1 MPRSNSPSCS
11 HEQTD
16 CNCKNKSASKS
27 DSNSGSEDTL
37 FKRRVISDQVKGEW
51 HTSAMSMVL
60 LLMHTVLIL
69 KLAGISLSSCAI
81 SLGTWGAP
89 SPPVSTPGD
98 EVLAE
103 QNIQSMYIAPP
114 VRLPDYGGSGTLAAV
129 SEKGEVLSPCP
140 LQHTS
145 VVANVSGGVARVEV
159 TQKFKN
165 PYKSNIE
172 AVYTFP
178 LDEHCAVESMRLK
191 SGTRMI
197 LGDIKP
203 RAEAETLYKSAAAA
217 GKTAALLEEERPNI
231 FTQSVANVHP
241 GEDVSVTLNYVTALT
256 FADGNYTF
264 TFPTVV
270 GPRFIPGNEIGA
282 RGAGTSSDTDI
293 VPDASRLSPPAGFMQ
308 SRSGHDISMEIRLDS
323 PFPISDIQSK
333 LHSIKTARGTENH
346 SVVSLSQASVIPNKD
361 FVLSWHTAGN
371 AIQTGIQTHRIG
383 KDGYLSVSLMPPD
396 RVSIKQPNPKELIFL
411 VDCSGSQDGFPIEKA
426 KETLSF
432 IVDRM
437 GPADKLQVLA
447 FNTVVEKLFDHPKSL
462 TPLDKLNAK
471 SFIQKLS
478 AKGGTFMAEAVEEAC
493 AIPIDRK
500 RLRIVTFMTDGY
512 VGNDN
517 EVLGLVR
524 KYRGKSR
531 WFSFG
536 TGDSVNRY
544 LIDGIAREGGGEA
557 DYVLLNG
564 KTQEI
569 AESFWNRISSPVLT
583 DVKIDF
589 GNLPVQDVVPNV
601 VSDVWAHRPLTFSA
615 RYSKP
620 AHGVITISGY
630 SGGKKYKKELAVDLP
645 ATDKRNSV
653 IGTLWARQKIEQLSD
668 EDNLES
674 VNGYP
679 SKHTY
684 EITKLGLEHHLLT
697 PYTSFVAIDHYVK
710 PQPVAKMVRVPVR
723 VAETDA
729 LHRYVSSQGGL
740 VGAPVDPRYRQS
752 NEVGHINETYMGIK
766 RFYANDIIE
775 NLFQNIG
782 QLIGKWISEWINGFF
797 ADLSRWLMRTVE
809 MLIFNPYLV
818 MRGICNPPD
827 HAQSHLSYFAIRS
840 AIDLMYGIAG
850 GFLLLLSIA
859 KSRSVAVGQSDKT
872 VEIFRCGLAA
882 LLLLAGP
889 WLYRMTF
896 QLSDV
901 FITQAGTI
909 DYTDY
914 LRLGDAV
921 ASAMKGGLMAGA
933 GLLAYAFSP
942 VVSGAAGGLALGLI
956 GEIVALVGLVLYL
969 GIGVIVVLQLCYL
982 LFLVASQSLLF
993 ALHTMLGPIALACSA
1008 THKTEKVATGYI
1020 TIWIELGLWLVTW
1033 VGLTTAM
1040 KLLLFSDL
1048 NPWFKIVMAICVLQ
1062 AMIFTPPA
1070 LSVLKISPM
1079 SKFLAMNPV
1088 GGLAAG
1094 VSQLV
1099 KTALEIHKEFKTP
1112 R

>member
-1 MPRSNSPSCS
+1 MPRSNSSSCS
-11 HEQTD
+11 HERAD
-16 CNCKNKSASKS
+16 CDCKNT
-27 DSNSGSEDTL
+27 SNL
-37 FKRRVISDQVKGEW
+37 FERKVISDQVKGEW
-51 HTSAMSMVL
+51 HTSAMSMAL

-81 SLGTWGAP
+81 SLGTWGA
-89 SPPVSTPGD
+89 SPPSDTASVG
-98 EVLAE
+98 EVQAE

-114 VRLPDYGGSGTLAAV
+114 VRVPNYGGSGTLAAV
-129 SEKGEVLSPCP
+129 SEKGEILSPCP

-145 VVANVSGGVARVEV
+145 VVADVSGGVARVAV

-165 PYKSNIE
+165 PYKTNIE

-191 SGTRMI
+191 SGSRMI

-282 RGAGTSSDTDI
+282 RGTGTSSDTDI
-293 VPDASRLSPPAGFMQ
+293 VPDASRISPPARLMQ
-308 SRSGHDISMEIRLDS
+308 SRSGNDISMEIRLDS

-333 LHSIKTARGTENH
+333 LHLIKIERGTKNH
-346 SVVSLSQASVIPNKD
+346 SVISLSQASVIPNKD

-371 AIQTGIQTHRIG
+371 AIQTGIQTHRLG
-383 KDGYLSVSLMPPD
+383 KDGYLSVSLMPPE
-396 RVSIKQPNPKELIFL
+396 RVEVNQVTPKEIIFL
-411 VDCSGSQDGFPIEKA
+411 VDCSGSQAGLPIEKA

-432 IVDRM
+432 IVD
-437 GPADKLQVLA
+437 KLGAEDTLQILA
-447 FNTVVEKLFDHPKSL
+447 FNNSVDKLFDRPIALKF
-462 TPLDKLNAK
+462 LDKLSAK
-471 SFIQKLS
+471 SFIQKLNGN
-478 AKGGTFMAEAVEEAC
+478 GGTFMAPAVEEAC
-493 AIPIDRK
+493 AMPIDPK

-512 VGNDN
+512 VGNDK
-517 EVLGLVR
+517 EILGLVR
-524 KYRGKSR
+524 KYRGSSR

-536 TGDSVNRY
+536 TGDNVNRY

-557 DYVLLNG
+557 DYVLLNAPS
-564 KTQEI
+564 KEI
-569 AESFWNRISSPVLT
+569 AESFWKRISSPVLT
-583 DVKIDF
+583 NVKLDF
-589 GNLPVQDVVPNV
+589 GDLPVQDVVPHV
-601 VSDVWAHRPLTFSA
+601 ASDVWAQRPLTFSA

-620 AHGVITISGY
+620 AHGVITITGY
-630 SGGKKYKKELAVDLP
+630 SGGKKYKKELAVNLP
-645 ATDKRNSV
+645 ATDKGNSV

-674 VNGYP
+674 VSGYP
-679 SKHTY
+679 NKHTY

-697 PYTSFVAIDHYVK
+697 PYTSFVAIDHHVK
-710 PQPVAKMVRVPVR
+710 PSPVAKMVRVPVR

-729 LHRYVSSQGGL
+729 LHMYVESSQGL
-740 VGAPVDPRYRQS
+740 VGAPIDPRYGQS
-752 NEVGHINETYMGIK
+752 NEVGYINDTYMGIK
-766 RFYANDIIE
+766 RFYANDIIG
-775 NLFQNIG
+775 NFFQNIG

-797 ADLSRWLMRTVE
+797 ADLSRWLMNSVE
-809 MLIFNPYLV
+809 MLIFNPFIV
-818 MRGICNPPD
+818 MRGICNPPE
-827 HAQSHLSYFAIRS
+827 HAQSQLSFFIIRC
-840 AIDLMYGIAG
+840 AVDLMYGIAG

-859 KSRSVAVGQSDKT
+859 KSRSVAIGQSEKT
-872 VEIFRCGLAA
+872 AEIFRCGLAA

-914 LRLGDAV
+914 LRLGAAV

-933 GLLAYAFSP
+933 GLLAHAFAP
-942 VVSGAAGGLALGLI
+942 VVSGAAGGQVLGFI
-956 GEIVALVGLVLYL
+956 GEVVAIGGLLFYL
-969 GIGVIVVLQLCYL
+969 CIGVIVVLQLSYL
-982 LFLVASQSLLF
+982 LLIVASQSLLF
-993 ALHTMLGPIALACSA
+993 ALHTLLGPIALACSA
-1008 THKTEKVATGYI
+1008 NHKTEKVAMGYI
-1020 TIWIELGLWLVTW
+1020 TMWIELGLWLVIW

-1040 KLLLFSDL
+1040 KTLLFCDINS
-1048 NPWFKIVMAICVLQ
+1048 WFKITMAICVLQ
-1062 AMIFTPPA
+1062 AMIFTTPA
-1070 LSVLKISPM
+1070 LSVLNISPM
-1079 SKFLAMNPV
+1079 SKFLAMNPAR
-1088 GGLAAG
+1088 GLAAG

-1099 KTALEIHKEFKTP
+1099 KTALEIQKEFKTHK
-1112 R
+1112 